1 MKGLAE
7 TQLQDGARD
16 ADLTN
21 TQNLRLTD
29 VLTART
35 KFLTASNV
43 KAILLMIKQLLL
55 ASILN
60 QDIPQMELIQS

>member
-1 MKGLAE
+1 MKGLEE

-21 TQNLRLTD
+21 TQSLRLTD
-29 VLTART
+29 VLTARI

-43 KAILLMIKQLLL
+43 KAIL
-55 ASILN
+55 
-60 QDIPQMELIQS
+60 